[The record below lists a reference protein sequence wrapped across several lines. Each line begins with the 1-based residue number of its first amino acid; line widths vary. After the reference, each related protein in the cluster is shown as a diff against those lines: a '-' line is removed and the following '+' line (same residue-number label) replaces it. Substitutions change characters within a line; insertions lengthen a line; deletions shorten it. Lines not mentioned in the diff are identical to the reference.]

1 MTMGHMC
8 IGLSHYVAGNHA
20 FAIQSFGNSIQVS
33 ADTLFTSAARLF
45 LGMTYVSD
53 EQFSEAGDTLEEIM
67 RISDDYGVE
76 FLGTAAQLFY
86 GVVLISQGKLNKGMG
101 IVEDASKSFLESDSR
116 YRYATANYTIGKV
129 YARVVLGE
137 GERSLSLIAKNIG
150 FLVKNIPLA
159 RKKAEAYFGKAIETF
174 KRCGATTYLKQAK
187 EALES
192 LREKSST
199 LFCVDLRSTGL
210 SQSQDRRP

>member
-1 MTMGHMC
+1 
-8 IGLSHYVAGNHA
+8 
-20 FAIQSFGNSIQVS
+20 
-33 ADTLFTSAARLF
+33 
-45 LGMTYVSD
+45 
-53 EQFSEAGDTLEEIM
+53 
-67 RISDDYGVE
+67 
-76 FLGTAAQLFY
+76 
-86 GVVLISQGKLNKGMG
+86 
-101 IVEDASKSFLESDSR
+101 
-116 YRYATANYTIGKV
+116 V

-192 LREKSST
+192 LREK
-199 LFCVDLRSTGL
+199 
-210 SQSQDRRP
+210 